1 MYIPSLSSIPTTM
14 VRVVPSGTIPVTGL
28 AHGPFP
34 CWISI
39 QQSTLSPEKISEI
52 SNLFSGHIGKITK
65 HGSVQLINQVFC
77 FCRRLAIFVFWRF
90 MNFLTWFT
98 KCMSNTLCGWT
109 FRWIVVDL
117 IFCVSWTSFDLL
129 MFHLICQVC
138 LEMKILIFLFRPSR
152 PSASIPI
159 VNQGRNGFFY
169 SLQNNLSSDQ
179 SKGVVNYNCSDLL
192 TFCYENKKSRFTLQI
207 FPLLLM
213 FCLTDVLI
221 FKDSKNLKV
230 IS

>member
-77 FCRRLAIFVFWRF
+77 FCCRLAIFVFWRF

-152 PSASIPI
+152 PSSSIPI
-159 VNQGRNGFFY
+159 VNQDRNGFFIHY
-169 SLQNNLSSDQ
+169 KQKEL
-179 SKGVVNYNCSDLL
+179 
-192 TFCYENKKSRFTLQI
+192 
-207 FPLLLM
+207 
-213 FCLTDVLI
+213 
-221 FKDSKNLKV
+221 
-230 IS
+230 